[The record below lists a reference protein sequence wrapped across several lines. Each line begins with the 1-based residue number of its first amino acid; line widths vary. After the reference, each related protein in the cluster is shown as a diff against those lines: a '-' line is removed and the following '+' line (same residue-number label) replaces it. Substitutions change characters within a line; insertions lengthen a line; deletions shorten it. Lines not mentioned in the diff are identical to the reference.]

1 VRLVGQEF
9 CDILVDRGW
18 LKARASSDST
28 VSSEDYA
35 NVRNE
40 SLEEDLNCV
49 EQAFRIEE
57 EEDSRDSESWKK
69 PLDPHL
75 FPAFS
80 DGTTASHTEG
90 NSKLDD
96 SHKAALSGS
105 HAITLGAGQDLTD
118 SERLLDEVPDSH
130 GRPKCFDCRGRSQ

>member
-1 VRLVGQEF
+1 MRLVGQEF

-35 NVRNE
+35 NMRNE

-57 EEDSRDSESWKK
+57 EDSRDSESWKK
-69 PLDPHL
+69 PLGPHL

-80 DGTTASHTEG
+80 DGTTASHTEV
-90 NSKLDD
+90 NSKNATELE
-96 SHKAALSGS
+96 KAVKEGMELGREGS
-105 HAITLGAGQDLTD
+105 RQWKKLQTC
-118 SERLLDEVPDSH
+118 RLMFEISKYICIYL
-130 GRPKCFDCRGRSQ
+130 F

>member
-35 NVRNE
+35 NMRNE

-57 EEDSRDSESWKK
+57 EDSRDSESWKK
-69 PLDPHL
+69 PLGPHL

-80 DGTTASHTEG
+80 DGTTASHTEI

-118 SERLLDEVPDSH
+118 SD
-130 GRPKCFDCRGRSQ
+130 GY